1 MVPFL
6 FRLHVYTVKSVTLG
20 HNKTKYKITVEN
32 NVKVMI
38 VYIGYGNFQG
48 NIIHRTPSQRLLKIN
63 NVHYTFSYIAK
74 NKNINT
80 YSKMNYE

>member
-1 MVPFL
+1 
-6 FRLHVYTVKSVTLG
+6 
-20 HNKTKYKITVEN
+20 
-32 NVKVMI
+32 MI

-74 NKNINT
+74 KK
-80 YSKMNYE
+80 YKMNYN